1 MDTPQSQD
9 LTARHELGTTL
20 EIARIILEFAANL
33 DHLTR
38 EICREI
44 VERHRYDSLALY
56 LSSQDGHG
64 LSLAHGARLGPNL
77 PERDA
82 HALATQSATRAQS
95 LTTRSGSAWRV
106 AIPIEDGATTLGV
119 LIAAS
124 TGPDTDATRALALC
138 KSLARLIALGI
149 QNAHLRGLALASQ
162 QDHNRDRL
170 RLKID
175 AAGSK

>member
-56 LSSQDGHG
+56 LSRQDGHG

-82 HALATQSATRAQS
+82 HALAAKSAHRAQS

-106 AIPIEDGATTLGV
+106 AIPIEDGSTTLGV
-119 LIAAS
+119 MIAAS
-124 TGPDTDATRALALC
+124 HGPDTDATRALALC

-149 QNAHLRGLALASQ
+149 QNAELRILELELAARQERGRISREIH
-162 QDHNRDRL
+162 D
-170 RLKID
+170 
-175 AAGSK
+175 GVG